1 MEVEGVGRKDF
12 QYPHSHPLS
21 GWPIVVHVTVVG
33 LLVVW
38 WSLSFNGDM
47 MCCFIQRLSEALD
60 DKEDELHRMRSKVR
74 ELEEALSQSKILA
87 RTTDMERDEVRKCML
102 CYTVLHR
109 ITDHT
114 VLMIFICLFV
124 CLCIYLFLSSKL
136 KSWID
141 YRKNWRPSGTSS
153 GSNKLDYRYRTCCFF

>member
-1 MEVEGVGRKDF
+1 
-12 QYPHSHPLS
+12 
-21 GWPIVVHVTVVG
+21 
-33 LLVVW
+33 
-38 WSLSFNGDM
+38 M

-74 ELEEALSQSKILA
+74 EIGGGSVHKARYWLALLIWKGMRSESA
-87 RTTDMERDEVRKCML
+87 CCVTL
-102 CYTVLHR
+102 CY
-109 ITDHT
+109 IGFTDHT